1 MTTEPPPD
9 DRPEVVIAGGGIAA
23 LEALLA
29 LRDLAG
35 DRVAISLV
43 APEPDFTYRPWAVEE
58 PFTSQPPEHRALA
71 PIAER
76 LDATLHPHAVARVI
90 PDEHVLELDDG
101 SRLHYAVALICIG
114 AQPRPAF
121 KHGITFL
128 AARDRRRLTSLLDD
142 IAADRAQERHLAFVV
157 PPTGT
162 WALPIYELALMT
174 RRRASELG
182 LRELRCTIVTP
193 EPAPLAAF
201 GTVASAAVAELLEVR
216 GIDVIAGVRAREDS
230 AGRIVMT
237 PGGERLDATDLIA
250 LPELDGPAV
259 PGLPA
264 DERGFIPIDGHARVI
279 GVDDLYAAG
288 DGTTFPIK
296 QGGLATQ
303 QADAAAEHIATRF
316 GADLTPERFRPVL
329 RGLLVTGEESLS
341 MRHSPGGGSGEGIV
355 SSDRLWWPPHK
366 VGGRYLAPFLEGT
379 IGGADLEPPSR
390 SLEVEVE
397 LPSEWHEE
405 PMALDPHRWHELGRV
420 SHTTRSPQ
428 DRD

>member
-1 MTTEPPPD
+1 MPAEPASHG
-9 DRPEVVIAGGGIAA
+9 RPHVAIVGGGIAA

-71 PIAER
+71 PIAGR
-76 LDATLHPHAVARVI
+76 LGATLLPRALARVA
-90 PDEHVLELDDG
+90 PDEHVLELDGD
-101 SRLHYAVALICIG
+101 SRLHYEVAMICVG
-114 AQPRPAF
+114 ARPRPAF
-121 KHGITFL
+121 SRGITFL
-128 AARDRRRLTSLLDD
+128 GARDRRRLASLLDD
-142 IAADRAQERHLAFVV
+142 AAADRARDRHLAFVV

-162 WALPIYELALMT
+162 WPLPIYELALMT
-174 RRRASELG
+174 RRRAGELG
-182 LRELRCTIVTP
+182 LRGLRCSVVTP
-193 EPAPLAAF
+193 EPAPLAVF
-201 GTVASAAVAELLEVR
+201 GTVASAAVAELLELR
-216 GIDVIAGVRAREDS
+216 GIEVITGVRAREDA
-230 AGRIVMT
+230 AGQIVMT
-237 PGGERLDATDLIA
+237 PGGKRLEATDLIS

-264 DERGFIPIDGHARVI
+264 DERGFIPIDAYARVS
-279 GVDDLYAAG
+279 GADDLYAAG

-303 QADAAAEHIATRF
+303 QADAAAEHVAARF
-316 GADLTPERFRPVL
+316 GADLSPEPFRPVL

-341 MRHSPGGGSGEGIV
+341 MRHSPGGGSGEGLI
-355 SSDRLWWPPHK
+355 SADRLWWPPHK

-379 IGGADLEPPSR
+379 IARGDLEPPSR

-397 LPSEWHEE
+397 LPSEWHAQ
-405 PMALDPHRWHELGRV
+405 PMALDPHRWHELGRG
-420 SHTTRSPQ
+420 SSAAREPD
-428 DRD
+428 DRG